1 MTRLPGSEDV
11 LADPEGFWR
20 FQGLTL
26 IAGVDEVG
34 RGPLAG
40 PVVAAAVI
48 LPAGVA
54 FPGLRDSKRLSPE
67 IRLELD
73 GHIRRQALA
82 LAIREVGPRRI
93 EQQGILAASLR
104 AMAQAIR
111 DLALVPEMVLVD
123 GNQPLP
129 LTYPQQAVIK
139 GDDRCPS
146 IAAASVVAKVYR
158 DRLMEAPAPT
168 LPPVQLRPA
177 QGLRH
182 RRAPGGP
189 ALLGPLRPPPPHLSG
204 GEGVAGR
211 RGMMSGTANRLVYP
225 VTIIPRKAP
234 ILSRYAFRA
243 GCTCLARLLMG
254 TCG

>member
-1 MTRLPGSEDV
+1 MSRVPGSDDV

-67 IRLELD
+67 IRQDLD
-73 GHIRRQALA
+73 GQIRRQALA
-82 LAIREVGPRRI
+82 LSIHAIGPRQI
-93 EQQGILAASLR
+93 ERQGILAASLT
-104 AMAQAIR
+104 AMARAVKE
-111 DLALVPEMVLVD
+111 LARVPEMVLVD
-123 GNQPLP
+123 GHLPLP
-129 LTYPQQAVIK
+129 LPYPQQPVIK

-158 DRLMEAPAPT
+158 DRLMEELHQRYPQYNFAAHKGYAT
-168 LPPVQLRPA
+168 AEHLEALRGWGPCA
-177 QGLRH
+177 IH
-182 RRAPGGP
+182 RRTFRGVKEWVG
-189 ALLGPLRPPPPHLSG
+189 G
-204 GEGVAGR
+204 GE
-211 RGMMSGTANRLVYP
+211 
-225 VTIIPRKAP
+225 
-234 ILSRYAFRA
+234 
-243 GCTCLARLLMG
+243 
-254 TCG
+254 